1 MPPTS
6 EPWTLR
12 RPAAPPIPVPMSD
25 TTAPPYPQIVFSGG
39 GTRCFWHGGF
49 MEVARER
56 LAPAPE
62 RIACVSG
69 GVLSATTFVAHR
81 GHRLLD
87 VMAEA
92 FERQDSNV
100 VWHDLVEGTGLTP
113 HQSIYREVVTEVLG
127 DAEARDAVAG
137 GPSLEV
143 MLAHP
148 PGGEPMAR
156 VTGAL
161 ATIAYE
167 AELHILSRPDMEWAE
182 AAGLETSRVDARR
195 AAREGRLVDLVCAAA
210 VIPPIFDPVLW
221 DGRPVVDAG
230 MAGHAPHP
238 EPDRGATLVLATRTY
253 RNWPEDG
260 RTYVGPSDAVPA
272 DKIDFTDPG
281 KIRRTW
287 EAGEEDARRFLAEID
302 PERPEDAGPDETTT
316 EGGTT

>member
-1 MPPTS
+1 
-6 EPWTLR
+6 
-12 RPAAPPIPVPMSD
+12 
-25 TTAPPYPQIVFSGG
+25 
-39 GTRCFWHGGF
+39 
-49 MEVARER
+49 MEVARDR
-56 LAPAPE
+56 LVPSPE

-81 GHRLLD
+81 GRRLLD

-92 FERQDSNV
+92 FEAQDFNV

-113 HQSIYREVVTEVLG
+113 HQSLYRDIVGEVLG

-143 MLAHP
+143 VLAHP
-148 PGGEPMAR
+148 PGGTSGLAR

-161 ATIAYE
+161 ATIVYE
-167 AELHILSRPDMEWAE
+167 AELHILSRPDLDWAE
-182 AAGLETSRVDARR
+182 AAGLETSRVDARQ

-230 MAGHAPHP
+230 MAGHAPIP
-238 EPDRGATLVLATRTY
+238 EPDRGATLVLATRRY
-253 RNWPEDG
+253 RHWPDDG
-260 RTYVGPSDAVPA
+260 RTYVSPSDAVPA

-287 EAGEEDARRFLAEID
+287 DAGEEDARRFLAELD
-302 PERPEDAGPDETTT
+302 PSRPEQAGPDETTT
-316 EGGTT
+316 KGGHA

>member
-1 MPPTS
+1 MSETS
-6 EPWTLR
+6 
-12 RPAAPPIPVPMSD
+12 APPH
-25 TTAPPYPQIVFSGG
+25 PQLVFSGG

-56 LAPAPE
+56 LAPSPE

-69 GVLSATTFVAHR
+69 GVLSAASFVARR
-81 GHRLLD
+81 GRRLLD

-92 FERQDSNV
+92 FEAQDSNV
-100 VWHDLVEGTGLTP
+100 AWHDLVEGTGLTP
-113 HQSIYREVVTEVLG
+113 HQSLYRDIVDEVLG

-143 MLAHP
+143 VLAHP
-148 PGGEPMAR
+148 PGGPSGAAR
-156 VTGAL
+156 LTGAL

-167 AELHILSRPDMEWAE
+167 AELHILSRPDVEWAE

-195 AAREGRLVDLVCAAA
+195 AAREGQLVDLVCAAA
-210 VIPPIFDPVLW
+210 VIPPIFDPVTW

-230 MAGHAPHP
+230 MAGHVPHP
-238 EPDRGATLVLATRTY
+238 EPDRGATLVLATRAY
-253 RNWPEDG
+253 RNWPDDG
-260 RTYVGPSDAVPA
+260 RTYVGPSEAVPA

-287 EAGEEDARRFLAEID
+287 DAGEEVARRFLAEID
-302 PERPEDAGPDETTT
+302 PDRPEQAGPDDTTS
-316 EGGTT
+316 EGGET

>member
-1 MPPTS
+1 MSETS
-6 EPWTLR
+6 
-12 RPAAPPIPVPMSD
+12 APS
-25 TTAPPYPQIVFSGG
+25 YPQLVFSGG

-49 MEVARER
+49 MEVARDR
-56 LAPAPE
+56 LAPSPE
-62 RIACVSG
+62 RIVCVSG
-69 GVLSATTFVAHR
+69 GVLSAASFVAHR
-81 GHRLLD
+81 GRRLLD

-92 FERQDSNV
+92 FEAQDANID
-100 VWHDLVEGTGLTP
+100 WHDLVEGTGLTP
-113 HQSIYREVVTEVLG
+113 HQSLYRDIVGEVLG

-143 MLAHP
+143 VLAHP
-148 PGGEPMAR
+148 PGGSSHVAR

-167 AELHILSRPDMEWAE
+167 AELHILSRPDLEWAE
-182 AAGLETSRVDARR
+182 AAGLGTSRVDARA

-210 VIPPIFDPVLW
+210 VIPPIFDPVTW

-238 EPDRGATLVLATRTY
+238 EPHIGATLVLATRTY

-260 RTYVGPSDAVPA
+260 RTYVGPSEAVPA

-287 EAGEEDARRFLAEID
+287 DAGEEDARRFLAEID
-302 PERPEDAGPDETTT
+302 PDRPERAGPDDTTT